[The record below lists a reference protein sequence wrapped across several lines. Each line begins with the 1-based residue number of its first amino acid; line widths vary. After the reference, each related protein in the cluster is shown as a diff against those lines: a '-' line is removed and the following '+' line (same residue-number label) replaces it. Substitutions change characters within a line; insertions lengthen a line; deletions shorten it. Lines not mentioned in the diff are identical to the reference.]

1 MISMDTVGRLGED
14 LAAIYLKN
22 QGYKIISCNF
32 RTKFGELDIVCRKG
46 RLLVFVEVKA
56 VVSSRLSSFSPEQ
69 HFTKQKIIRLKR
81 AIEIFLIKNKISDD
95 TPQRLDLAAIE
106 LDENGQLEDLRYYE
120 NVSDVF

>member
-1 MISMDTVGRLGED
+1 MDTVGRLGED

-22 QGYKIISCNF
+22 QGYKIILCNF

-56 VVSSRLSSFSPEQ
+56 VASSRFSSFSPEQ
-69 HFTKQKIIRLKR
+69 HFTKQKITRLKR

-106 LDENGQLEDLRYYE
+106 LDENGELKSLRHYE
-120 NVSDVF
+120 NVSDSF